1 LLLETDLYANYTRV
15 AKMTV
20 REGQRIGEL
29 AVLIVSLAVY
39 GGLLFH
45 DRNPLPDSLLSWG
58 EQGAGRIAVEI
69 RNNRGVDEIY
79 FMPETTAVAELS
91 KLTGNDLLT
100 VDGGLVKAQF
110 SSASAISVSAEGKV
124 LTIADMSAVKKLALG
139 LKIDLNRVSEE
150 ELVLVPGIGEKLAAK
165 IVQFRELRGKYVE
178 LADLTAISGIKE
190 KKLQRLEKYLTVG
203 N

>member
-1 LLLETDLYANYTRV
+1 LLLETDLYANYTGV

-165 IVQFRELRGKYVE
+165 IVQFRELRGKYVG

>member
-1 LLLETDLYANYTRV
+1 
-15 AKMTV
+15 MTV

-91 KLTGNDLLT
+91 KLRGNDLLT